1 MEKSDEL
8 YMTKH
13 KQLLTSLNQDWR
25 TPKDI
30 YEELDKEFKFD
41 FDPCPPNPKFNGLEV
56 EWGKSNFV
64 NSPYTTKIQNAFVKK
79 ASEESKKGKLVVM
92 LIPVRTSSIRWQD
105 YIIDKKGVD
114 IRFLPKRMK
123 FINERGGVSKNVA
136 TFCSAV
142 IIFRGKK

>member
-1 MEKSDEL
+1 
-8 YMTKH
+8 MTKH

>member
-1 MEKSDEL
+1 
-8 YMTKH
+8 MTKH

-64 NSPYTTKIQNAFVKK
+64 NPPYTTKIQDAFVKK

-123 FINERGGVSKNVA
+123 FINERGGGVSKNVA